1 MHAAGFSR
9 SQIASIAA
17 AISCVAAVGIGL
29 SLSIPLLSL
38 EMQRMGV
45 SNGLIGINTAVAGI
59 ASIIV
64 VPFVPRMARRYGL
77 MPLLWCTVLV
87 VPVTMI
93 LFRII
98 HDFAAWFPLRFL
110 FSAALGALFVLS
122 EYWITISAPAA
133 RRGLVMGIY
142 ATVLAAGL
150 AVGPLILA
158 VVGSEGWP
166 PYLAGAFLFA
176 LAAVPLSLA
185 RGLSPSIE
193 SGSGPRL
200 LSLVRA
206 APIATLAALVFGVIE
221 TSAYA
226 LLPIYGIERGLS
238 HAEAALLLSAVAL
251 GNVGL
256 QIPIGILA
264 DRFDRRLILLA
275 CSLCSAI
282 GAVLMPLFADMAG
295 LMIPMFVWGG
305 LTGALYTIGLAHLGS
320 RFAGP
325 ALVSANAAFVLLYN
339 VGLTAGPPIVGLGM
353 DLLPPHGFAFA
364 LSACGAVYAALIL
377 FRLRAASV
385 GS

>member
-1 MHAAGFSR
+1 
-9 SQIASIAA
+9 
-17 AISCVAAVGIGL
+17 
-29 SLSIPLLSL
+29 
-38 EMQRMGV
+38 
-45 SNGLIGINTAVAGI
+45 
-59 ASIIV
+59 
-64 VPFVPRMARRYGL
+64 
-77 MPLLWCTVLV
+77 
-87 VPVTMI
+87 
-93 LFRII
+93 
-98 HDFAAWFPLRFL
+98 
-110 FSAALGALFVLS
+110 
-122 EYWITISAPAA
+122 
-133 RRGLVMGIY
+133 
-142 ATVLAAGL
+142 
-150 AVGPLILA
+150 
-158 VVGSEGWP
+158 
-166 PYLAGAFLFA
+166 
-176 LAAVPLSLA
+176 
-185 RGLSPSIE
+185 LSPSVE

-282 GAVLMPLFADMAG
+282 GAVLMPLFVDMAG
-295 LMIPMFVWGG
+295 LMILMFVWGG